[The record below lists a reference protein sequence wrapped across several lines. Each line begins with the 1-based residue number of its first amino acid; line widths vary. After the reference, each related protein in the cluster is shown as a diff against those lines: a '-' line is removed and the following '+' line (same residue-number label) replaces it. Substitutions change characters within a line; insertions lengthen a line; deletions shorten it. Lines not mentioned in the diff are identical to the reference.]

1 MLNFYFDCFFFSS
14 VAILIPPPPTKK
26 KMFCSYVFEKHD
38 LKTTQNTIRGGR
50 VHFCAFFGATFL
62 QTAVCIPVLAG
73 HPAQGAANSLFLLL
87 LFWKYFLFFS
97 STKLLYKTLHT
108 HVTYHYTN
116 IKKKKNWISQ
126 KISNTN
132 ISFFVLKM
140 KIPERLRWK
149 HRVAWHVP
157 DPSNPNTR
165 IFSFYGLWAGIS
177 FQAGGWTQLPVVWHV
192 TSGSLHTK

>member
-1 MLNFYFDCFFFSS
+1 MLMLFTIMTYVQHKSNWKKKYKIKKLTLPLSLTLLKTPTLLNFYFDCFFFSS
-14 VAILIPPPPTKK
+14 VAIIIPPPPPQKK

-73 HPAQGAANSLFLLL
+73 HPAQEAANSLFLLL
-87 LFWKYFLFFS
+87 LVWKYFLFFS

-116 IKKKKNWISQ
+116 IKKK
-126 KISNTN
+126 T
-132 ISFFVLKM
+132 
-140 KIPERLRWK
+140 EYLRK
-149 HRVAWHVP
+149 FLILTYP
-157 DPSNPNTR
+157 
-165 IFSFYGLWAGIS
+165 FLF
-177 FQAGGWTQLPVVWHV
+177 
-192 TSGSLHTK
+192 

>member
-14 VAILIPPPPTKK
+14 VAILTPPPQK

-116 IKKKKNWISQ
+116 IKKKK
-126 KISNTN
+126 KLN
-132 ISFFVLKM
+132 ISENF
-140 KIPERLRWK
+140 
-149 HRVAWHVP
+149 
-157 DPSNPNTR
+157 
-165 IFSFYGLWAGIS
+165 
-177 FQAGGWTQLPVVWHV
+177 
-192 TSGSLHTK
+192 

>member
-1 MLNFYFDCFFFSS
+1 
-14 VAILIPPPPTKK
+14 
-26 KMFCSYVFEKHD
+26 MFCSYVFEKHD

-108 HVTYHYTN
+108 HVTYYYTN
-116 IKKKKNWISQ
+116 IKKKTEYLRKFLILTYPFLFWKWRFPNVWGESTGLLGKYQTLQIP
-126 KISNTN
+126 ILE
-132 ISFFVLKM
+132 FFLFFRFTVYEQEFRFR
-140 KIPERLRWK
+140 PEAGRNVRLF
-149 HRVAWHVP
+149 
-157 DPSNPNTR
+157 DM
-165 IFSFYGLWAGIS
+165 
-177 FQAGGWTQLPVVWHV
+177 
-192 TSGSLHTK
+192 